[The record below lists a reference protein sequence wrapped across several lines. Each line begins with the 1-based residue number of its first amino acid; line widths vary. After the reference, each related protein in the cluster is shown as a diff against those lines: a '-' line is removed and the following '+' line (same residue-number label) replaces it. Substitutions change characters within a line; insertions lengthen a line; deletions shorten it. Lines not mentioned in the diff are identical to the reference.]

1 MMRKQRRVSTEVA
14 QTTTDEGEDAPREVI
29 RAYASIAKDV
39 KIVKHLDRVTY
50 EAPVNFTESLG
61 APRHRWFPYKEGFSP
76 SFVRSFLDRHGIPK
90 IGRVLDPFAGVGTT
104 VLEASLTGRIG
115 VGVEIS
121 PLAAF
126 IARAKSLHLNRQQRD
141 LFQQEIIRFSKS
153 QLKKVA
159 EPPENTTVCSYYE
172 PSFLDSLLRIK
183 AYFSTLTHPLQDL
196 FRLAFLRLIEPFST
210 HRKAGNGQKKR
221 TRLLYDISE
230 SAIDQMRRDMMKSL
244 NVFVEDIE
252 TSQRCDRF
260 ELLEGSSLEL
270 DKLVEKNSYDAML
283 TSPPYANCFDYSK
296 IYMCEL
302 WLGDFFRS
310 TSDQCKFRADSVRSH
325 VHARW
330 ESRFDLFGSPTI
342 NDIVFPLLSSQKLW
356 SSAIPNM
363 LRGYF
368 MDLGRMLFGLHQV
381 LKDDSPAGIVVSN
394 SVYGGIPIATDLL
407 VAEIAMQQGF
417 EVCEIQVYRHMV
429 PSSQQFVRV
438 REKELFRESMVVIR
452 K

>member
-1 MMRKQRRVSTEVA
+1 MRKQRRISTEVA
-14 QTTTDEGEDAPREVI
+14 KTSTRRDEATPIEVA
-29 RAYASIAKDV
+29 RAYAKIAKSI

-50 EAPVNFTESLG
+50 EAPVNFNESMEL
-61 APRHRWFPYKEGFSP
+61 PRHRWFPYKEGFSP
-76 SFVRSFLDRHGIPK
+76 SFVRSFLDYHSIPPS
-90 IGRVLDPFAGVGTT
+90 GRVLDPFAGVGTT
-104 VLEASLTGRIG
+104 ALESVLTGRLG

-126 IARAKSLHLNRQQRD
+126 IARTKSTCFSSSECEELRK
-141 LFQQEIIRFSKS
+141 EILRFSKS
-153 QLKKVA
+153 RLKDIA
-159 EPPENTTVCSYYE
+159 ASPSNATVCSYYE
-172 PSFLDSLLRIK
+172 PAFLDSLLRIK
-183 AYFSTLTHPLQDL
+183 AYLENLTHPIQDL

-210 HRKAGNGQKKR
+210 HRKAGNGQKRR
-221 TRLLYDISE
+221 TRLLYKGLE
-230 SAIDQMRRDMMKSL
+230 NAIDQMRSSMVTSL
-244 NVFVEDIE
+244 NVFLED
-252 TSQRCDRF
+252 
-260 ELLEGSSLEL
+260 LEL
-270 DKLVEKNSYDAML
+270 SHPANQIEMLQGSCLELEKHYEKDSFDTML

-310 TSDQCKFRADSVRSH
+310 TADQQQFRAASMRSH

-342 NDIVFPLLSSQKLW
+342 NDIVFPLLSNQKLW
-356 SSAIPNM
+356 SSEIPNM

-368 MDLGRMLFGLHQV
+368 MDLGRLFFGLRQV
-381 LKDDSPAGIVVSN
+381 LKDNSPAGIVVSN

-407 VAEIAMQQGF
+407 VAEVAMQQGF

>member
-1 MMRKQRRVSTEVA
+1 MMRKQHRTSEERIRTITNQIDDPPEEV
-14 QTTTDEGEDAPREVI
+14 G
-29 RAYASIAKDV
+29 RAYASISKKL
-39 KIVKHLDRVTY
+39 KIVKHLDKVTY
-50 EAPVNFTESLG
+50 EAPVNFNESLE

-76 SFVRSFLDRHGIPK
+76 SFVRSFLDQHRVPDL
-90 IGRVLDPFAGVGTT
+90 GRVLDPFAGVGTT
-104 VLEASLTGRIG
+104 IIEASLTGRTG
-115 VGVEIS
+115 VGIEIS

-126 IARAKSLHLNRQQRD
+126 IARTKSLCLTSHERELLRQ
-141 LFQQEIIRFSKS
+141 EVVRFSNS
-153 QLKKVA
+153 RLTDVSA
-159 EPPENTTVCSYYE
+159 PPSNTTVCSYFE
-172 PSFLDSLLRIK
+172 PAFLESLLRVK
-183 AYFSTLTHPLQDL
+183 AYISNLVYPIQDL

-221 TRLLYDISE
+221 TRLLYNSSE
-230 SAIDQMRRDMMKSL
+230 SAIDQIRGDMVNSL
-244 NVFVEDIE
+244 NLFQKDIE
-252 TSQRCDRF
+252 LSQTSNRF
-260 ELLEGSSLEL
+260 ELLEDSCLEL
-270 DKLVEKNSYDAML
+270 DKLVEKNSCDAML

-310 TSDQCKFRADSVRSH
+310 RTDQCKFRANSVRSH

-330 ESRFDLFGSPTI
+330 ENRFDLYGSPTI

-368 MDLGRMLFGLHQV
+368 MDLGRMLFGLNSV
-381 LKDDSPAGIVVSN
+381 LKKDSPAGIVVSN

-407 VAEIAMQQGF
+407 VAEIAMRHGF

-438 REKELFRESMVVIR
+438 RDKELFRESMVVIR